1 VALPEE
7 LRAAFTDI
15 GRHLPQV
22 WERGLL
28 TQPQK
33 KALLRCLID
42 KVVVHRTAR
51 DRVQARIVWRGGATT
66 TRELPVPV
74 GALADLSGAAEM
86 ERAILERSAAGDTD
100 EAIAEELT
108 RLGHRSPLRPVVLP
122 STVKTV
128 RLRHGRLRQRSQ
140 SHPRRIPGR
149 LTVPQL
155 ARALGV
161 APHWLYDRI
170 YNGSV
175 PVAKDPATGLYLF
188 PDDSATLGQLRALLP
203 GNDDHPGA

>member
-1 VALPEE
+1 
-7 LRAAFTDI
+7 LREAFSHI
-15 GRHLPQV
+15 GRHLPHL
-22 WERGLL
+22 WARGLL
-28 TQPQK
+28 TRPQK
-33 KALLRCLID
+33 KAFLRCLID
-42 KVVVHRTAR
+42 KVVLHRVAR

-74 GALADLSGAAEM
+74 GALADLRGAAEM
-86 ERAILERSAAGDTD
+86 ERAILERSAAGETD
-100 EAIAEELT
+100 EAIAEALT
-108 RLGHRSPLRPVVLP
+108 GLGYRSPLRPVVLP
-122 STVKTV
+122 STVKAI

-140 SHPRRIPGR
+140 SHPRRIPGS

-175 PVAKDPATGLYLF
+175 PVAKDGATGLYLF
-188 PDDSATLGQLRALLP
+188 PDDPATLDRLRALLA
-203 GNDDHPGA
+203 NSDDCPGA